1 MNSQMR
7 FSQEALRE
15 LTAAIEQNASVY
27 LYGATGF
34 GKTSVAER
42 ALDRAAAVWISG
54 SDTENH
60 VIQRLEDCG
69 ASEYIV
75 LDDLH
80 CLESAML
87 QRKIVQM
94 VSKEGF
100 RMVMIGRAPL
110 PAWAS
115 ALTLQAEMV
124 IISED
129 ELRVTEDELAALC
142 DSLGLKLPTERVQF
156 WIERTEGNAM
166 ALNLLIRRLRQGNRD
181 GDALA
186 EDMRRAFM
194 DYLDEEI
201 ISRWSRDVQTFLM
214 QLSLA
219 DSFTPE
225 LARAV
230 TENDDAE
237 LLLSRAERAGN
248 ILSCAGGEW
257 RIRPVLLET
266 MRRRAARSF
275 GQRRCSQLI
284 YNAGRYYELSGQ
296 TPQALAIYRQ
306 CDEEDGIFSL
316 LVREARKHAGVGNYW
331 ALRQYYQALSD
342 ADIQREPVLMTA
354 MSVLYSVLMNAEKS
368 EYWYVRLREYAAN
381 AKGNDR
387 SEANVQ
393 IAYLDIVL
401 PHRGSKDLISILK
414 TVSALLRN
422 SGDILRPVS
431 LTNNQP
437 SLMNGGKDFCEWSK
451 NDLFLAKTLGPVV
464 ERMLGKAGVGLVQ
477 TALGESAY
485 AKGEDRFVVLSR
497 LTKAQNQSEN
507 NGILEMTWVS
517 VALQARLAL
526 GSGDVDYAQRLAN
539 GMLQRAERENS
550 PRLVEA
556 VNAFACWLSLHTN
569 QTGRILAWMETAPD
583 ETVEFC
589 TLNRYLY
596 MVKICGY
603 IALGKH
609 TDALALLQRMLLYAD
624 YAHRTYIRL
633 ECRLLSAVILRRM
646 GEPWK
651 EDFVQTL
658 KEIGEYHFM
667 PILSE
672 KGAAILPL
680 LTEVKAAMC
689 QSAPQLGEWFA
700 QVLEETTHMARLY
713 PSFLKGTGVDVS
725 AFSATA
731 LQVLRMQAAGYT
743 AKEIAEQLHIT
754 QRTVKYHASENY
766 RKLDAKNLVDAVQ
779 IAQTLHIL

>member
-1 MNSQMR
+1 MNNQMR
-7 FSQEALRE
+7 FSQEALRK
-15 LTAAIEQNASVY
+15 LQAAIERSVSVY
-27 LYGATGF
+27 AYGATGF
-34 GKTSVAER
+34 GKTSLAEQT
-42 ALDRAAAVWISG
+42 LDRAAAVWISG
-54 SDTENH
+54 SDTEKH
-60 VIQRLEDCG
+60 VLQRLEDCN

-80 CLESAML
+80 CMESAML

-94 VSKEGF
+94 VGKEGF
-100 RMVMIGRAPL
+100 RMVMIGRAPM
-110 PAWAS
+110 PAWVS
-115 ALTLQAEMV
+115 ALTLQAEMI

-129 ELRVTEDELAALC
+129 DLRVTEGELTALC
-142 DSLGLKLPTERVQF
+142 ASLGLKLPAGRVRF

-166 ALNLLIRRLRQGNRD
+166 ALNLLIRRLRQGEQD

-186 EDMRRAFM
+186 EDVRRAFM
-194 DYLDEEI
+194 DYLDEQI
-201 ISRWSRDVQTFLM
+201 ISHWSRGVQTFLM
-214 QLSLA
+214 QLSLMDA
-219 DSFTPE
+219 FTPE
-225 LARAV
+225 LAQAV
-230 TENDDAE
+230 TGDDDVA
-237 LLLSRAERAGN
+237 LLLSQAEQAGN

-266 MRRRAARSF
+266 LRRRAVRSF
-275 GQRRCSQLI
+275 GQRRCNQLM
-284 YNAGRYYELSGQ
+284 YNAGRYCELSGQ
-296 TPQALAIYRQ
+296 TLRALAIYRQ
-306 CDEEDGIFSL
+306 CGEEDGIFSL

-368 EYWYVRLREYAAN
+368 EYWYARLREYAAN

-387 SEANVQ
+387 SEANAQ

-401 PHRGSKDLISILK
+401 PHRGSKDLVSILK

-477 TALGESAY
+477 AALGESAY

-539 GMLQRAERENS
+539 GMLRRAERESS
-550 PRLVEA
+550 PRLIEA
-556 VNAFACWLSLHTN
+556 VNAFSCWLGLHTN
-569 QTGRILAWMETAPD
+569 QTSRILAWMETAPD

-596 MVKICGY
+596 MVKIYSY
-603 IALGKH
+603 IALGQH
-609 TDALALLQRMLLYAD
+609 TDALVLLQRMLLYAD
-624 YAHRTYIRL
+624 YAHRTYFRL
-633 ECRLLSAVILRRM
+633 ECRVLGAVILRRM
-646 GEPWK
+646 GQPWK
-651 EDFVQTL
+651 ENFIQTL
-658 KEIGEYHFM
+658 KEIGEFHFV

-672 KGAAILPL
+672 KGAAVLPL
-680 LTEVKAAMC
+680 LMEVKATMG
-689 QSAPQLGEWFA
+689 QSAPHLSEWFA
-700 QVLEETTHMARLY
+700 QVMEETAHMSRLY
-713 PSFLKGTGVDVS
+713 PNFLKGMGVDVS
-725 AFSATA
+725 AFSETA

-743 AKEIAEQLHIT
+743 AREIADQLHIT

>member
-7 FSQEALRE
+7 FSQEALRK

-166 ALNLLIRRLRQGNRD
+166 ALNLLIRRLRQGDRD

-230 TENDDAE
+230 TGNDDAE

-266 MRRRAARSF
+266 LRRRAARSF

-284 YNAGRYYELSGQ
+284 YNAGRYYERSGQ
-296 TPQALAIYRQ
+296 TLRALDAYRQ
-306 CDEEDGIFSL
+306 CGEENGIFSL
-316 LVREARKHAGVGNYW
+316 LAQEARKHAGVGNYW
-331 ALRQYYQALSD
+331 ALRRHYQALSD

-368 EYWYVRLREYAAN
+368 EYWYARLQEYAAN
-381 AKGNDR
+381 AKDGDR
-387 SEANVQ
+387 SKANAQ

-401 PHRGSKDLISILK
+401 PHRGSKDLARILR
-414 TVSALLRN
+414 TVSALLRS

-431 LTNNQP
+431 LTNI
-437 SLMNGGKDFCEWSK
+437 FCC
-451 NDLFLAKTLGPVV
+451 
-464 ERMLGKAGVGLVQ
+464 
-477 TALGESAY
+477 
-485 AKGEDRFVVLSR
+485 
-497 LTKAQNQSEN
+497 N
-507 NGILEMTWVS
+507 N
-517 VALQARLAL
+517 
-526 GSGDVDYAQRLAN
+526 
-539 GMLQRAERENS
+539 
-550 PRLVEA
+550 
-556 VNAFACWLSLHTN
+556 
-569 QTGRILAWMETAPD
+569 
-583 ETVEFC
+583 
-589 TLNRYLY
+589 
-596 MVKICGY
+596 
-603 IALGKH
+603 
-609 TDALALLQRMLLYAD
+609 
-624 YAHRTYIRL
+624 
-633 ECRLLSAVILRRM
+633 
-646 GEPWK
+646 
-651 EDFVQTL
+651 
-658 KEIGEYHFM
+658 
-667 PILSE
+667 
-672 KGAAILPL
+672 
-680 LTEVKAAMC
+680 
-689 QSAPQLGEWFA
+689 
-700 QVLEETTHMARLY
+700 
-713 PSFLKGTGVDVS
+713 
-725 AFSATA
+725 
-731 LQVLRMQAAGYT
+731 
-743 AKEIAEQLHIT
+743 
-754 QRTVKYHASENY
+754 
-766 RKLDAKNLVDAVQ
+766 
-779 IAQTLHIL
+779 

>member
-1 MNSQMR
+1 MR
-7 FSQEALRE
+7 FSQEALRR
-15 LTAAIEQNASVY
+15 LRTAIGQNASVY

-34 GKTSVAER
+34 GKTSLVEQ
-42 ALDRAAAVWISG
+42 ALDRAVTVWISG
-54 SDTENH
+54 SDTEEH
-60 VIQRLEDCG
+60 VMQRLESCD
-69 ASEYIV
+69 ASGYIV

-80 CLESAML
+80 CMESAML

-94 VSKEGF
+94 VGREGF
-100 RMVMIGRAPL
+100 RMVMIGRAAL

-115 ALTLQAEMV
+115 ALTLQTDMV
-124 IISED
+124 IISEN
-129 ELRVTEDELAALC
+129 ELRVTGGELAALC
-142 DSLGLKLPTERVQF
+142 ASLGLKLPIERVRF

-166 ALNLLIRRLRQGNRD
+166 ALNLLIRRLQQGEQD

-194 DYLDEEI
+194 DYLDEAI
-201 ISRWSRDVQTFLM
+201 ISHWSRDVQTFLM
-214 QLSLA
+214 QLSLVDA
-219 DSFTPE
+219 FTQE
-225 LARAV
+225 LAQAV
-230 TENDDAE
+230 TGDDDVA

-248 ILSCAGGEW
+248 ILSCADGEW

-266 MRRRAARSF
+266 LRRRAARSF
-275 GQRRCSQLI
+275 GQRRCNQLM
-284 YNAGRYYELSGQ
+284 YNAGRYYELSGR
-296 TPQALAIYRQ
+296 TLQALSIYRQ
-306 CDEEDGIFSL
+306 CGEEDGIYSL

-342 ADIQREPVLMTA
+342 EDIQREPVLMTA

-368 EYWYVRLREYAAN
+368 EYWYARLREYAAN
-381 AKGNDR
+381 AKGDDR
-387 SEANVQ
+387 SEANAQ

-401 PHRGSKDLISILK
+401 PHRGSKDLVRILK
-414 TVSALLRN
+414 MVSALLRN

-464 ERMLGKAGVGLVQ
+464 ERMLGQAGVGLVQ
-477 TALGESAY
+477 AALGESAY

-497 LTKAQNQSEN
+497 LTRAQNQSEN
-507 NGILEMTWVS
+507 NGIIEMTWVA
-517 VALQARLAL
+517 VALQARLTL
-526 GSGDVDYAQRLAN
+526 STGDVEYAQRLVS
-539 GMLQRAERENS
+539 GMLRRAEQEGT

-556 VNAFACWLSLHTN
+556 VNAFSCWIGLHTN
-569 QTGRILAWMETAPD
+569 QTSRLLAWMENAPD

-596 MVKICGY
+596 LVRIYGY

-609 TDALALLQRMLLYAD
+609 TDALVLLQRMLLYAD

-633 ECRLLSAVILRRM
+633 ECRVLGAVILRRI
-646 GEPWK
+646 GQPWK
-651 EDFVQTL
+651 ESFVQTL
-658 KEIGEYHFM
+658 KEIGEYHFV

-672 KGAAILPL
+672 KGAAVLPL
-680 LTEVKAAMC
+680 LTEVKAAMS
-689 QSAPQLGEWFA
+689 QSAPQLTGWFA

-713 PSFLKGTGVDVS
+713 PNFLKGTGIDVS

-743 AKEIAEQLHIT
+743 AREIADQLHIT

-766 RKLDAKNLVDAVQ
+766 KKLDAKNLVDAVQ

>member
-1 MNSQMR
+1 MDTQRR
-7 FSQEALRE
+7 FLRE
-15 LTAAIEQNASVY
+15 AVRKLKAAVASNANIY
-27 LYGATGF
+27 LYGATGY
-34 GKTSVAER
+34 GKTCAAAE
-42 ALDRAAAVWISG
+42 ALDCAPAVWISCN
-54 SDTENH
+54 DAEDH
-60 VIQRLEDCG
+60 VMQRLEACALTG
-69 ASEYIV
+69 YVV
-75 LDDLH
+75 LDDLQYV
-80 CLESAML
+80 ESAVL
-87 QRKIVQM
+87 QRRIVQLIA
-94 VSKEGF
+94 KGEC
-100 RMVMIGRAPL
+100 RMILIGRSAP
-110 PAWAS
+110 PAWLS
-115 ALTLQAEMV
+115 LLTLQSKV
-124 IISED
+124 TVISED
-129 ELRVTEDELAALC
+129 DLHVTAGELAARC
-142 DSLGLKLPTERVQF
+142 EDLGLKLSQER
-156 WIERTEGNAM
+156 IRALIALAEGNTM
-166 ALNLLIRRLRQGNRD
+166 ALELFVRRMQQGAQD
-181 GDALA
+181 GDAL
-186 EDMRRAFM
+186 EESVRRIFKE
-194 DYLDEEI
+194 YLDEEVV
-201 ISRWSRDVQTFLM
+201 SRWSRDIQGFLM
-214 QLSLA
+214 QVCMVDA
-219 DSFTPE
+219 FTLE
-225 LARAV
+225 MAEAI
-230 TENDDAE
+230 TGDDGSA
-237 LLLSRAERAGN
+237 LLLSRAEKSGN
-248 ILSCAGGEW
+248 IFFCSDGEW
-257 RIRPVLLET
+257 RIRPVLLEALRERA
-266 MRRRAARSF
+266 MRTF
-275 GQRRCSQLI
+275 GRRRCSQLI
-284 YNAGRYYELSGQ
+284 YNAGRYLEINGH
-296 TPQALAIYRQ
+296 TMRALALYRQ
-306 CDEEDGIFSL
+306 CGERDSVLSL
-316 LVREARKHAGVGNYW
+316 LVREARKHPGVGHYW
-331 ALRQYYQALSD
+331 MLREYYQALSEEET
-342 ADIQREPVLMTA
+342 AREPVLMTA

-368 EYWYVRLREYAAN
+368 EYWYARLREYAAN
-381 AKGNDR
+381 AKDGDR
-387 SEANVQ
+387 SEANAQ

-401 PHRGSKDLISILK
+401 PHRGSKDLVSILK

-477 TALGESAY
+477 AALGESAY

-507 NGILEMTWVS
+507 NGSLEMTWVS

-526 GSGDVDYAQRLAN
+526 GSGDVEYAQRLAK

-556 VNAFACWLSLHTN
+556 VNAFSCWLGLHTN

-658 KEIGEYHFM
+658 KEIGEYHFE

-700 QVLEETTHMARLY
+700 QALEETTHMARLY